1 MELNLLES
9 AAAGDIDT
17 VDRILRTTHTSV
29 NFTHPMNGWYEDIS
43 Q

>member
-17 VDRILRTTHTSV
+17 VDRILRTTHTPV